1 MGLRITW
8 TDFSTEEM
16 KNIFEYQK
24 VNVSI
29 IVLRNLVI
37 RIAKET
43 LKLKDYQ
50 YIRQREE
57 LLKDDARG
65 FRYLPYKNYKIIYL
79 LDPINNTVE
88 IFDVF
93 GTRQNPVKMNREN

>member
-37 RIAKET
+37 GIAKET
-43 LKLKDYQ
+43 MKLKDYP
-50 YIRQREE
+50 YIGQIEE

-65 FRYLPYKNYKIIYL
+65 FRYLPYKKL
-79 LDPINNTVE
+79 
-88 IFDVF
+88 
-93 GTRQNPVKMNREN
+93 

>member
-8 TDFSTEEM
+8 TDFSTQEI
-16 KNIFEYQK
+16 KDIFEYHK
-24 VNVSI
+24 VNFSI
-29 IVLRNLVI
+29 IVLRNLIIGIV
-37 RIAKET
+37 KEI

-93 GTRQNPVKMNREN
+93 DTRQNPFKMNREN